1 MEYRYRARTR
11 KGELVQGEI
20 EAENIIKV
28 RDELQKRGLFIV
40 EITPKGT
47 GLRREITLRDLLRV
61 FSQGNKITPKDLALF
76 ARQMST
82 ILEAGITILQGLA
95 LVEKESSN
103 PALKSVVGR
112 IRTDVENGASLA
124 DAMAKTKAFPPLF
137 LGLVRTGETVGKLD
151 VVLSRLAQFLERDLA
166 LLGKI
171 RSSMVYPIFVMIFA
185 VLVSWFL
192 LVFVVPQFANI
203 LTSIGGELP
212 LFTRFIL
219 FVSTLLKFATPP
231 LVLLGVFGFLVHR
244 CLYLLSA
251 KYRERVD
258 SLKLRLPFFG
268 KIIRMSIMARFSRAT
283 ALLIRGGVGVL
294 EALSI
299 VRGVVGNAVIEKAL
313 DRAYSAV
320 SKGARFTDSLDQKVF
335 PAMLVSMASIG
346 EEGGLLGEMLDKV
359 ADHYERETEELVASL
374 ASLVEPILIVFLGV
388 VVGSIV
394 IGMFLPL
401 FKIIEVLSAQ

>member
-1 MEYRYRARTR
+1 M
-11 KGELVQGEI
+11 
-20 EAENIIKV
+20 EAENVIKV
-28 RDELQKRGLFIV
+28 REELQKRGLFIV

-47 GLRREITLRDLLRV
+47 GLKREVSLRDFLKLFSRGSKITL
-61 FSQGNKITPKDLALF
+61 KDLALF

-82 ILEAGITILQGLA
+82 ILEAGITVLHGLT

-103 PALKSVVGR
+103 PALKSVVAR
-112 IRTDVENGASLA
+112 IRIDVENGASLA
-124 DAMAKTKAFPPLF
+124 DAMARTKAFPPLF
-137 LGLVRTGETVGKLD
+137 LGLVRTGEAVGKLD

-171 RSSMVYPIFVMIFA
+171 RSSMIYPIFVLIFA

-192 LVFVVPQFANI
+192 LVFVVPQFASI

-219 FVSTLLKFATPP
+219 FVSNLLKFGTPP
-231 LVLLGVFGFLVHR
+231 LVLLGIFGFLIHR
-244 CLYLLSA
+244 RLYRLSA
-251 KYRERVD
+251 KYREEVD
-258 SLKLRLPFFG
+258 GRKLRLPLFG

-313 DRAYSAV
+313 DKAYSAV
-320 SKGARFTDSLDQKVF
+320 SEGARFTDSLDQKVF

-359 ADHYERETEELVASL
+359 ADHYERETEELVTSL
-374 ASLVEPILIVFLGV
+374 ASLVEPLLIVFLGV

>member
-1 MEYRYRARTR
+1 MEYRYKARTR

-20 EAENIIKV
+20 EAESIIKV
-28 RDELQKRGLFIV
+28 RDELQKRSLFII
-40 EITPKGT
+40 EIAPKGT
-47 GLRREITLRDLLRV
+47 GLKRELSLRDFLSFLSR
-61 FSQGNKITPKDLALF
+61 GNKITLKDLALF

-82 ILEAGITILQGLA
+82 ILEAGIPVLQGLA
-95 LVEKESSN
+95 LVERESSN
-103 PALKSVVGR
+103 PALKSVVAR
-112 IRTDVENGASLA
+112 IRTDVENGAGLA
-124 DAMAKTKAFPPLF
+124 EAMAKTRAFPPLF
-137 LGLVRTGETVGKLD
+137 LGLVRTGEAVGKLD

-171 RSSMVYPIFVMIFA
+171 RSSLVYPIFVLVFA
-185 VLVSWFL
+185 ILVSWFL

-219 FVSTLLKFATPP
+219 FASSVLKFGTPP
-231 LVLLGVFGFLVHR
+231 LVLLAIIGFFVHR
-244 CLYLLSA
+244 RLYRLSA
-251 KYRERVD
+251 QYRERVD
-258 SLKLRLPFFG
+258 ALKLRLPLFG
-268 KIIRMSIMARFSRAT
+268 KIIRMSIMARLSRAT

-313 DRAYSAV
+313 DKAYSAV
-320 SKGARFTDSLDQKVF
+320 SEGARFTDSLDQKVF
-335 PAMLVSMASIG
+335 PPMLISMASIG

-359 ADHYERETEELVASL
+359 ADHYERETEELVTSL
-374 ASLVEPILIVFLGV
+374 ASLVEPLLIVFLGV

-401 FKIIEVLSAQ
+401 FKIIEVLSNQ